1 MRFSLN
7 LHKTGGTAAV
17 VGEMGMVRRT
27 GAGIEAQV
35 KARAQVPQG
44 AMRWV
49 GAGFAVL
56 ALAGWAVAARAQ
68 DGVTVSHA
76 ITTFDDPPKYPADF
90 PHLDY
95 VNPDAPKGG
104 EISIWTAG
112 GFDSLNPYSVKGRA
126 AALSSAPFES
136 ILTGTSDEIGT
147 SYCLLCETMEYPADR
162 SWVIFNLRP
171 NVTFS
176 DGTPMTAEDVVFSFN
191 TFLTKGLTDFR
202 TIFGQQVESA
212 EALAPNK
219 VKFTF
224 KPDVPTRDL
233 PSLVGGLPILSK
245 AHYEAN
251 NLNMEESS
259 MTPFL
264 GTGAYMLDR
273 LDVGKNIVWKR
284 NPDYWGNDL
293 PINRGRGNFDT
304 IRIEYYGDYQAAFE
318 GFKAGNYT
326 FRNEASSI
334 TWATGYDFP
343 AMADGTVKK
352 EELPSGAKAS
362 GQAFLFNLRQEKFQ
376 DPKVREAIGLMF
388 NFEWSNATL
397 FYDLYARVHSV
408 WENTELAAT
417 GVPTPEEVAIL
428 QPLVDEG
435 LLPATILTDEAV
447 MAPSSGD
454 RQLDRGNVRKASAL
468 LDEAGWT
475 VGDDGLRRNAA
486 GEVLTVEFL
495 NDSPSF
501 DRVFNPYVENLKA
514 IGIDAKMTSID
525 NAQMESRT
533 RPPQY
538 DFDIITGNARSDY
551 ISGSELKQYYG
562 SETADVSSFNVMGL
576 KSPAVDRLIDVVMA
590 AESNDSL
597 RVATKALDRVLRA
610 ERFWVPQWYKSTH
623 TIAYYD
629 IFEHPEN
636 LPPYALGELD
646 FWWYNADKAEALR
659 ASGALK

>member
-1 MRFSLN
+1 MVGR
-7 LHKTGGTAAV
+7 KGAKGVARVADGAAL
-17 VGEMGMVRRT
+17 G
-27 GAGIEAQV
+27 
-35 KARAQVPQG
+35 
-44 AMRWV
+44 WV
-49 GAGFAVL
+49 GAGLLAM

-68 DGVTVSHA
+68 DGVIQSHA
-76 ITTFDDPPKYPADF
+76 ITTFGDAPKYPADF

-112 GFDSLNPYSVKGRA
+112 GFDSLNPYSIKGRA
-126 AALSSAPFES
+126 AALASAPYES
-136 ILTGTSDEIGT
+136 ILTGTSDEIGAA
-147 SYCLLCETMEYPADR
+147 YCLLCETMEYPEDR

-171 NVTFS
+171 NVTFA
-176 DGTPMTAEDVVFSFN
+176 DGSPLTADDVVFSFN

-202 TIFGQQVESA
+202 TVFGQQVESA

-251 NLNMEESS
+251 ALNMEESS

-264 GTGAYMLDR
+264 GSGQYVLDR
-273 LDVGKNIVWKR
+273 LDVGKSITWKR
-284 NPDYWGNDL
+284 NPDYWGKDL
-293 PINRGRGNFDT
+293 PINRGRGNFDR

-343 AMADGTVKK
+343 TVMNGQVKK
-352 EELPSGAKAS
+352 VELPSGAKAS
-362 GQAFLFNLRQEKFQ
+362 GQAFLFNLRREKFQ
-376 DPKVREAIGLMF
+376 DPRVREAIGLMF

-397 FYDLYARVHSV
+397 FYGLYDRVHSV
-408 WENTELAAT
+408 WENSDLAAT

-435 LLPATILTDEAV
+435 LLPASILTDEAV
-447 MAPSSGD
+447 MAPSSGE
-454 RQLDRGNVRKASAL
+454 RQLDRANVRLASAL

-475 VGDDGLRRNAA
+475 VGDDGMRRNAA
-486 GEVLTVEFL
+486 GEVLKVEFL

-514 IGIDAKMTSID
+514 IGIDAVMTSID

-533 RPPQY
+533 RPPSY

-551 ISGSELKQYYG
+551 IPGSDLKQYYG
-562 SETADVSSFNVMGL
+562 SETADVSSFNAMGL

-590 AESNDSL
+590 ADSNDSL

-629 IFEHPEN
+629 MFEHPEN
-636 LPPYALGELD
+636 LPPFALGELD

-659 ASGALK
+659 AAGVLK